1 MTPTAIADRRGS
13 TRARHP
19 DTLHGYRDVTLL
31 DLADRLLE
39 RGVVLS
45 GDILLCVA
53 GIDLVKLSLRVLLAS
68 ADTLTCDDNAGRDG
82 VR

>member
-1 MTPTAIADRRGS
+1 MTPTTIADRRAS
-13 TRARHP
+13 TPEAYSDP
-19 DTLHGYRDVTLL
+19 LHHRDVTLL

-68 ADTLTCDDNAGRDG
+68 ADTLTGDGTAGRDG
-82 VR
+82 PR